1 MTDIIE
7 TSKDTALEIYER
19 VKYKCEI
26 NPLDFIKVNIS
37 LGVATKE
44 SNDTDIEEVLKRA
57 ENRMYFNKLKESKEA
72 KLLMIKSL
80 KLRLEKITYE
90 TKFHY
95 GRLKILCMKMAEALN
110 LSDRE
115 KEELNL
121 LCEFHDIG
129 KVGISKK
136 YSSKARLLKQR

>member
-1 MTDIIE
+1 
-7 TSKDTALEIYER
+7 
-19 VKYKCEI
+19 
-26 NPLDFIKVNIS
+26 
-37 LGVATKE
+37 
-44 SNDTDIEEVLKRA
+44 
-57 ENRMYFNKLKESKEA
+57 
-72 KLLMIKSL
+72 
-80 KLRLEKITYE
+80 
-90 TKFHY
+90 
-95 GRLKILCMKMAEALN
+95 MAEALN